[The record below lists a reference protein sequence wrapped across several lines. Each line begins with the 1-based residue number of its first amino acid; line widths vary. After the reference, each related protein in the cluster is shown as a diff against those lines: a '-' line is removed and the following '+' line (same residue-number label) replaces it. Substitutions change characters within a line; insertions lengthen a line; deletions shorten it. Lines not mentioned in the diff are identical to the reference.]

1 MYNFKNILKRWV
13 KHKHN
18 QNYLNFIFSKKYNN
32 NNLLL
37 FVDNIIIDK
46 DDEFRNQ
53 TKTPT

>member
-18 QNYLNFIFSKKYNN
+18 QNYLNFIFSKKYYY